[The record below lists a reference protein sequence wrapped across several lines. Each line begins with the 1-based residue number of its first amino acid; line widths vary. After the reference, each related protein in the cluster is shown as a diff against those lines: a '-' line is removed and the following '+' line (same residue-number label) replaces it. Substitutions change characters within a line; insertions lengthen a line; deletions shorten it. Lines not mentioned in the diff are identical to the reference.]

1 MSFRASIPKVQPTE
15 SFAHTPSTQ
24 AMRLPGYLIA
34 FILTLLLASTTPV
47 GTGAG
52 VHQFDLLHPVFNHMH
67 LINGRLVTHEQL
79 AAEMASPTA
88 PLPGVAFGSGGGAG
102 ADEGGIGVS
111 PTLPTPLPLIVASVA
126 TGWTHADDRTPAG
139 RSEAPPDPPPLG
151 YWY

>member
-1 MSFRASIPKVQPTE
+1 MSFKVSIPKVQPTE

-52 VHQFDLLHPVFNHMH
+52 VHQFDLLHPVFSHMH

-79 AAEMASPTA
+79 AAEMAAPAA
-88 PLPGVAFGSGGGAG
+88 PLPGVALGSGGGAG

-111 PTLPTPLPLIVASVA
+111 PTLPNPVPFVAPSAA
-126 TGWTHADDRTPAG
+126 TEWTHADLRTPVG
-139 RSEAPPDPPPLG
+139 RREAPPVPPPLG
-151 YWY
+151 Y